1 MLSKV
6 LGDEKHPNQ
15 THVRGEI
22 VCVKVAS
29 PDQFGITNNKPT
41 ET

>member
-1 MLSKV
+1 MLNRV
-6 LGDEKHPNQ
+6 LGDNERPNQ
-15 THVRGEI
+15 TQIRGEI

-29 PDQFGITNNKPT
+29 PDQFGIANNEPT